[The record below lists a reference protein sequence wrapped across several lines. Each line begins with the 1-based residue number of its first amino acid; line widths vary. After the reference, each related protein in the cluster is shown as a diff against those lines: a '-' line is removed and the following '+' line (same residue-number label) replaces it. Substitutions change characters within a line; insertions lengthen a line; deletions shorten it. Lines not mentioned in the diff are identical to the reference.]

1 MGHDL
6 GNQPQNLP
14 SKSPGSAL
22 QINCALALGGSAGN
36 LLEIHDLVL
45 PRFLQTLHDSGRGEL
60 APASRDLTVAL
71 RAAGKDPGEL
81 REIGR
86 MLGDWHADAVM
97 DLPGPPL
104 AFHPQAAVWGAVL
117 LFRAAFLATF
127 RDIGETEIHELLQ
140 RDPLPDG
147 SDPAAHF
154 SADLCLR
161 HWPDLYRMAR
171 ARSEDDPLVKVMHGL
186 AAKFPLSSLGMNLPV
201 PANSQLPRHPGLRQF
216 FAERAL
222 ERADHT
228 GLADPEIG
236 ALVRLKL
243 GAYAATLGRGLLP
256 PTPES

>member
-1 MGHDL
+1 MR
-6 GNQPQNLP
+6 
-14 SKSPGSAL
+14 
-22 QINCALALGGSAGN
+22 GSAGN
-36 LLEIHDLVL
+36 LLETQVPVL
-45 PRFLQTLHDSGRGEL
+45 SRFLKSLHDSGRAEL
-60 APASRDLTVAL
+60 APESRDLTADL

-81 REIGR
+81 RKLRR
-86 MLGDWHADAVM
+86 MMEDWHEDAVL

-104 AFHPQAAVWGAVL
+104 AFHPQAAVWGAIL
-117 LFRAAFLATF
+117 LFRAACLATF

-140 RDPLPDG
+140 GDPLPDG
-147 SDPAAHF
+147 SNPAAHF

-171 ARSEDDPLVKVMHGL
+171 ARSEDDPLVKVMHEL
-186 AAKFPLSSLGMNLPV
+186 AAMFPLSSLGMNLP
-201 PANSQLPRHPGLRQF
+201 ATNNQLPPHPGLHQF

-222 ERADHT
+222 ERADHA
-228 GLADPEIG
+228 GLADPKTG